1 MKPKVIIILIV
12 AVLAL
17 IVLFQNTQDV
27 ILRFLFWSRPVS
39 QVVLILLTLALG
51 FVAGFIAAKLSGRR
65 AAPKGP

>member
-27 ILRFLFWSRPVS
+27 VLRFLFWSRPVS

-65 AAPKGP
+65 SAPKGP